1 MNMKDGQ
8 IFFSPLQEADLPLMH
23 QWLNTPLV
31 SEWWSLDGNHHPSLE
46 AVERKYP
53 PRINGLEPVDCYL
66 IYYDDQPIGMIQL
79 YRLDDFPVEK
89 EMFGLDEGCAGVDL
103 FIGEVDY
110 VHQGL
115 GSVII
120 RQFLTEIVFTDKRIS
135 RCVIDPDP
143 ENIIAVKAYRK
154 AGFKYVKTIWNDK
167 EKVHAHLMIVNRD
180 EILLTKGV

>member
-1 MNMKDGQ
+1 MNIKDGL
-8 IFFSPLQEADLPLMH
+8 ISFRPLQEADLPLMH
-23 QWLNTPLV
+23 RWLNTPHV
-31 SEWWSLDGNHHPSLE
+31 SEWWNLDGNHHPSLE

-66 IYYDDQPIGMIQL
+66 IYYDDKPIGMIQL

-89 EMFGLDEGCAGVDL
+89 AMFGLDEGCAGVDL

-115 GSVII
+115 GSGII
-120 RQFLTEIVFTDKRIS
+120 RQFLGEMVFTDERIS

-143 ENIIAVKAYRK
+143 KNIIAVKAYRK
-154 AGFKYVKTIWNDK
+154 SGFKYLKTIWNDQ
-167 EKVHAHLMIVNRD
+167 EKVHTYLMIVNRD
-180 EILLTKGV
+180 EIDL